1 MAEGNSSDYD
11 MEESLLA
18 AKIVAEKAIDVH
30 INEEN
35 IEKMAFH
42 VMSFLLDN
50 AGNWDI
56 LTNIFLRPET
66 YPALNSS
73 NTADWLFV
81 LHTLNFS
88 LWNPKSNRQWTVGGS
103 EGYFGLCFA
112 IKRAIDEG
120 KPIWDPKY
128 YTRITLNEFKHI
140 FRSDDSETSLPRLLE
155 RFMILRQNGEVLLNK
170 YQGTFVECIKSS
182 EYDADKLIKLLF
194 EEFESYRD
202 EAVFEDLK
210 VRFYSKA
217 RSLVSDIWAVC
228 SQKKP
233 VKQKFQLNT
242 KEMMSTMFI
251 DHRATLVLLHFK
263 VLRYSDRLVNRLKNS
278 NEPIA
283 HGSRVAIEIRGCS
296 LFAAY
301 KICKE
306 IRKIKLTSSYLQEN
320 YPVMSELFNEPILLD
335 NYLLTF
341 IDQERDSQC
350 LKQDSFQY
358 IDTVYY

>member
-1 MAEGNSSDYD
+1 MADSNSSDYD
-11 MEESLLA
+11 VVESFLA
-18 AKIVAEKAIDVH
+18 AKIVAEKAQDVH

-35 IEKMAFH
+35 IKKMACH
-42 VMSFLLDN
+42 VLDYFEDN
-50 AGNWDI
+50 EQYWYI
-56 LTNIFLRPET
+56 LTNKFLRPET

-88 LWNPKSNRQWTVGGS
+88 LWNPKGNRQWTVGGS

-128 YTRITLNEFKHI
+128 YTRITLSELEHI
-140 FRSDDSETSLPRLLE
+140 FRSDDSETSLPRILE
-155 RFMILRQNGEVLLNK
+155 RLNILHQVGEVLLNK

-182 EYDADKLIKLLF
+182 EYDANKLIKLLF

-210 VRFYSKA
+210 VRFHSKA

-233 VKQKFQLNT
+233 VKQKFKLNT

-251 DHRATLVLLHFK
+251 DHRAPLVLLHFK
-263 VLRYSDRLVNRLKNS
+263 ILRYSNRLVNRLKNG
-278 NEPIA
+278 NEPLV
-283 HGSRVAIEIRGCS
+283 HGSREEIEIRGCS
-296 LFAAY
+296 LFAANL
-301 KICKE
+301 ICKE
-306 IRKIKLTSSYLQEN
+306 IQKKRLPKSHLSK
-320 YPVMSELFNEPILLD
+320 ELIQLAKMLNIPILLD
-335 NYLLTF
+335 NFLLGF
-341 IDQERDSQC
+341 IDFTRDKEC
-350 LKQDSFQY
+350 LKQDPFHY
-358 IDTVYY
+358 INTVYY